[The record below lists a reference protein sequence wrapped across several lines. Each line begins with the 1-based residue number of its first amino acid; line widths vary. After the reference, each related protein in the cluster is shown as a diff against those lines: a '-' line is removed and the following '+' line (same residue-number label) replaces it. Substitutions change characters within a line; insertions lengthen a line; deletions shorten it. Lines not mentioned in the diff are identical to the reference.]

1 MGYDASFDALI
12 TVSKSVDKEA
22 IIERIKDAFDIP
34 EVWTDDKAE
43 SNFDLWFGEYAKY
56 DEDSIYTFLAEIEPY
71 TISGEITYT
80 GEDASNWRHVFD
92 SETHQWM
99 DRKDMSHTENTE
111 KRSRK
116 VWHFLKN
123 FPSRCVNRF
132 PTKPPNRKGRCR
144 HEQHDQKSV
153 PAYLIRPRPD
163 MRFEFDQL

>member
-34 EVWTDDKAE
+34 EVWTDDKVE
-43 SNFDLWFGEYAKY
+43 NSFDLWFGEYAKY

-80 GEDASNWRHVFD
+80 GEDSSNWRHVFD

-99 DRKDMSHTENTE
+99 EQEGYVAYREDGKTIKESMA
-111 KRSRK
+111 
-116 VWHFLKN
+116 FLEELAKQ
-123 FPSRCVNRF
+123 NRELF
-132 PTKPPNRKGRCR
+132 SNDTAEPER
-144 HEQHDQKSV
+144 
-153 PAYLIRPRPD
+153 
-163 MRFEFDQL
+163 

>member
-34 EVWTDDKAE
+34 EVWTDDKTE
-43 SNFDLWFGEYAKY
+43 SSFDLWFGEYAKY

-99 DRKDMSHTENTE
+99 EQEGYVAYREDGKTIHESMA
-111 KRSRK
+111 
-116 VWHFLKN
+116 FLEELAKQTRELLSAGTSE
-123 FPSRCVNRF
+123 PER
-132 PTKPPNRKGRCR
+132 
-144 HEQHDQKSV
+144 
-153 PAYLIRPRPD
+153 
-163 MRFEFDQL
+163 

>member
-43 SNFDLWFGEYAKY
+43 SSFDLWFGEYAKY

-92 SETHQWM
+92 SGTHQWM
-99 DRKDMSHTENTE
+99 EQEGYVAYREDGKTIKESMAFLEELAKQMREPNSHEISE
-111 KRSRK
+111 PER
-116 VWHFLKN
+116 
-123 FPSRCVNRF
+123 
-132 PTKPPNRKGRCR
+132 
-144 HEQHDQKSV
+144 
-153 PAYLIRPRPD
+153 
-163 MRFEFDQL
+163 

>member
-34 EVWTDDKAE
+34 EVWTDDKTE
-43 SNFDLWFGEYAKY
+43 SSFDLWFGEYAKY

-99 DRKDMSHTENTE
+99 EQEGYVAYREDGKTIKESMA
-111 KRSRK
+111 
-116 VWHFLKN
+116 FLEELAKQ
-123 FPSRCVNRF
+123 NRELF
-132 PTKPPNRKGRCR
+132 SNDTAEPER
-144 HEQHDQKSV
+144 
-153 PAYLIRPRPD
+153 
-163 MRFEFDQL
+163 